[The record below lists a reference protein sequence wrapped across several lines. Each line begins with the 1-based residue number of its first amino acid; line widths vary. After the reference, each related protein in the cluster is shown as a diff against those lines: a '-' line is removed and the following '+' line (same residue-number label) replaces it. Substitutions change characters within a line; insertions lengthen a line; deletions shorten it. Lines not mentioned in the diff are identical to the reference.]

1 MTASARPLPMT
12 AAALLAGN
20 QILTHTSVRGDV
32 PPRLHPV
39 LREFVDNLPVEQRER
54 FAGWCAEAILV
65 SDRLYAADDANGAMV
80 SAAQARQAVWG
91 SRLRVTRIRE
101 LGDPTH
107 GQVQAPCRSCAA
119 MLEFFGV
126 EEVS

>member
-1 MTASARPLPMT
+1 MT

-39 LREFVDNLPVEQRER
+39 LREFFDNLPAEHRER
-54 FAGWCAEAILV
+54 YAGRCAEAILV
-65 SDRLYAADDANGAMV
+65 SDRLYAADETTGTAVTAP
-80 SAAQARQAVWG
+80 QARQAVWG

-107 GQVQAPCRSCAA
+107 GEVQAPCRSCAA
-119 MLEFFGV
+119 MLEWFGV